1 LVLGYIIFFI
11 FKIDEEVTK
20 VFTSFTNVFDLWS
33 SELTKEDIFRMFTET
48 DCFKVAQ
55 KLVDKVARGQ
65 GGKGAKNY

>member
-1 LVLGYIIFFI
+1 
-11 FKIDEEVTK
+11 